1 MVSARALHPAERRRL
16 TALMPLELPH
26 EVQLVPLGGGGPER
40 PIVSIG
46 EQNFLDALLAD
57 LARTDWRAALDK
69 RRALRRGTD
78 HILEL
83 SQPVHRTFHVV
94 VMEVDCVQPGSPRL
108 DPAKIDS
115 MGLVIRRAGPNGPQG
130 WMADGPK
137 KLGWADI
144 AGRDLDPDP
153 DRRGWTAPTSSG
165 QITAM
170 VLARRGLSTIRE
182 DVLPMFPAPRDLCD
196 KIGRTILYGLVPVTS
211 AERADVTAS
220 APNYRALPGEDDTAM
235 RQHFSEYLKPRPTLS
250 MPNAGVALDPSWQPL
265 NLNVNAGTDQARLN
279 AFGIFLQQL
288 MTELGAFD
296 APNGDMVRLLNQIAL
311 PMEQDSFGQVTRTMP
326 AGDFCQA
333 AAAILIGGD
342 ANAGAGGF
350 NPLTM
355 PLAWP
360 AISAGLGEQLTTQ
373 ALASLGRRFSTLAP
387 GTPKYDGRA
396 PKYSVRPFIRVKGHD
411 HCPAK
416 LVWANP
422 TELFRVLPWWDGD
435 GPATIIPLPD
445 PRDFKKMK
453 PNVSF
458 QVPDSLA
465 ALLRADPK
473 TTLKDGPSG
482 GGGIGVMWLCSFS
495 IPIITICAFLVLGIF
510 LSLFDLIFF
519 WMAFIKICIPIPVPK
534 SQ

>member
-1 MVSARALHPAERRRL
+1 MVTALALHPAERRRL
-16 TALMPLELPH
+16 AQLMPPEAPH
-26 EVQLVPLGGGGPER
+26 EVRLVPLGGGGPDR
-40 PIVSIG
+40 LIVSIG
-46 EQNFLDALLAD
+46 EQNFLDALMAD
-57 LARTDWRAALDK
+57 LARPDWRAALDK

-78 HILEL
+78 HVLEL
-83 SQPVHRTFHVV
+83 SQPVHRLFHVV
-94 VMEVDCVQPGSPRL
+94 VMEVHCVQPGSPRL

-144 AGRDLDPDP
+144 AGYDLDPDP
-153 DRRGWTAPTSSG
+153 DRRGWTAPTPAG

-170 VLARRGLSTIRE
+170 VLARRGLSTIGE
-182 DVLPMFPAPRDLCD
+182 DVLPMFPAPRDVCD

-211 AERADVTAS
+211 AERADIAGP
-220 APNYRALPGEDDTAM
+220 APNYQALPPADDAAM
-235 RQHFSEYLKPRPTLS
+235 RQHLSEYLKPRPALS
-250 MPNAGVALDPSWQPL
+250 MPKAGAALDPAWQPL
-265 NLNVNAGTDQARLN
+265 SLDGSTDPELGRLN

-296 APNGDMVRLLNQIAL
+296 QPGGDMVRLLNQLAL
-311 PMEQDSFGQVTRTMP
+311 PMEQDSFGQITRTMP
-326 AGDFCQA
+326 GGDFCRVA
-333 AAAILIGGD
+333 ATILIGGD

-360 AISAGLGEQLTTQ
+360 AISDDLGNQLTAQ
-373 ALASLGRRFSTLAP
+373 ALAGLGRRFAALAP
-387 GTPKYDGRA
+387 GTPKYDGLA
-396 PKYSVRPFIRVKGHD
+396 PQYSVRPFIRVKGHD
-411 HCPAK
+411 SCPAK
-416 LVWANP
+416 LVWATVP
-422 TELFRVLPWWDGD
+422 TEFFRILPWWDGD

-465 ALLRADPK
+465 ALLRGDPK
-473 TTLKDGPSG
+473 KTLTNGPSG
-482 GGGIGVMWLCSFS
+482 TGIGISWLCSFS

-510 LSLFDLIFF
+510 LSLFDLVFF

-534 SQ
+534 SK